1 MAPNIIVSSLCLFC
15 VVVNSIIFS
24 SYFIQHITS
33 GGSYVDKTMY
43 CAQISDLIS
52 AFIIYLCGFVFFFK
66 LWLNRYLDR
75 RDEKKAAKGGEK

>member
-1 MAPNIIVSSLCLFC
+1 MESQQPSLAAFIP
-15 VVVNSIIFS
+15 SEQFFS